1 MKIITIAVPDEEV
14 LFLEALLKQ
23 TNITILEEKE
33 DYAEVFL
40 YELELEESEASP
52 EEAII
57 VMAQLE
63 RELEEEIWKLHHFA
77 E

>member
-14 LFLEALLKQ
+14 LFLEALLQQ
-23 TNITILEEKE
+23 TNITILVEKE

>member
-14 LFLEALLKQ
+14 LFLEALLQQ

-63 RELEEEIWKLHHFA
+63 RELEEEIWKWHHFA

>member
-14 LFLEALLKQ
+14 LFLEALLQQ
-23 TNITILEEKE
+23 TNITILDEKE

-40 YELELEESEASP
+40 YELESEESEASP

>member
-14 LFLEALLKQ
+14 LFLEALLQQ
-23 TNITILEEKE
+23 TNITILDEKE

>member
-14 LFLEALLKQ
+14 LFLEALLQQ